1 MNLAEPHWLIGAR
14 EYLGKEE
21 LPGMPTASF
30 IERWLQLLG
39 AWWKDDETP
48 WCGTAVAAWMRDCGI
63 EIPRHWYRARAWL
76 DWGVPVAPVVG
87 SVIVFERAGGGHVG
101 LLVGK
106 DEAGR
111 LLVLGGNQGNKVSIA
126 PFDQKRMIGCR
137 WPKEWTYIIPPAEQ
151 LPVLSSAGASSSNEA

>member
-1 MNLAEPHWLIGAR
+1 MNHVEPHWLIQAR
-14 EYLGKEE
+14 DDIGTEEKLGPNDS
-21 LPGMPTASF
+21 LWIRRMWASLSGS
-30 IERWLQLLG
+30 WLLG
-39 AWWKDDETP
+39 QP
-48 WCGTAVAAWMRDCGI
+48 WCGGALAYWLQRCDISYPAAY
-63 EIPRHWYRARAWL
+63 YRARAWL

-87 SVIVFERAGGGHVG
+87 CVVVFERKGGGHVG

-126 PFDQKRMIGCR
+126 PFDPKRMIGCR

-151 LPVLSSAGASSSNEA
+151 LPVFASAAASSANEA